1 MGFYILVAQLRKYV
15 HTVSGAQGTSNRKV
29 GSWRSIDGR
38 GISGREILSDPTNL
52 WLGDIKKI
60 LTTA

>member
-1 MGFYILVAQLRKYV
+1 M